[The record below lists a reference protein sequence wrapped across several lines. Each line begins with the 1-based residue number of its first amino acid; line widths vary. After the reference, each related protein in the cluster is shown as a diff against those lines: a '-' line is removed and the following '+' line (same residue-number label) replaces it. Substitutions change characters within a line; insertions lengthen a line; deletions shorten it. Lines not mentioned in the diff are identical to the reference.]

1 MAEAPGTV
9 REYAIEGVDVD
20 PGKGLILTEPVSGT
34 MRLSRTN
41 RGLVVDARLT
51 TALAG
56 ECARCLRPLV
66 TPIKIRIDE
75 EVAASIDIGSGMPVR
90 SRRVVT
96 RRSPG

>member
-1 MAEAPGTV
+1 
-9 REYAIEGVDVD
+9 
-20 PGKGLILTEPVSGT
+20 

-66 TPIKIRIDE
+66 TPVKVRIDE
-75 EVAASIDIGSGMPVR
+75 EVLPSIDLAQRLARSR
-90 SRRVVT
+90 SRRAT
-96 RRSPG
+96 TPRRRA